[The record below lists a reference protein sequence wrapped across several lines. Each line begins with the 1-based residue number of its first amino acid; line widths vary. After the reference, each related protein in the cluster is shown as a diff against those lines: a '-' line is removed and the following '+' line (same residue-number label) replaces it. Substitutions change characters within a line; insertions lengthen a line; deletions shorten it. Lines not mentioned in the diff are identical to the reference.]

1 MSSSPPSATTSAASE
16 EGNAAAL
23 TEIHRDIIETH
34 ILAKLDPQSLFTT
47 SCVSSKLH
55 EICIGENLWKHICK
69 SIWPST
75 NNPIMADI
83 ISSFPSGHRSFFT
96 DSFPTLHHNFFTDGH
111 RKTTE
116 LVSAVDIHYQNKP
129 LFAKIV
135 TSKTDSDAFLDAPFW
150 IDLLENETVM
160 LPGKFDTED
169 ETFLSRLGKDLNV
182 SWILIDPSE
191 RMAANMSSLRPV
203 LVRQHWVTGDIKV
216 RYVKVLAGGRKG
228 KANEYVQCKIEVEC
242 VRRVENGELHVGQVS
257 LKIEDMDKKYLSGR
271 DSLVIMQDAMESGE
285 RKKGREGE
293 EKEMY
298 EKYLGKRRERR
309 EKLQKIERRLE
320 MVDRATRISIS
331 MAMLF
336 LLFGSLV
343 S

>member
-1 MSSSPPSATTSAASE
+1 MSSSAPTATTSAATV

-23 TEIHRDIIETH
+23 TEIHHDILETH

-55 EICIGENLWKHICK
+55 DICRGENLWKQICK
-69 SIWPST
+69 SIWPSI
-75 NNPIMADI
+75 NNPRVADI
-83 ISSFPSGHRSFFT
+83 ISSFPSGYRSFFT

-129 LFAKIV
+129 LFAKVV
-135 TSKTDSDAFLDAPFW
+135 TSNTDSDAFLDAPFW
-150 IDLLENETVM
+150 IDLLSNETLK

-169 ETFLSRLGKDLNV
+169 ETFLSRLGRDLNV
-182 SWILIDPSE
+182 SWIVIDPSG
-191 RMAANMSSLRPV
+191 RMAANMSSSRPV

-228 KANEYVQCKIEVEC
+228 KPNEFVQCKIEVEC
-242 VRRVENGELHVGQVS
+242 VRRVGNGELHVGQVS
-257 LKIEDMDKKYLSGR
+257 LKIEDMDKSYLSGR
-271 DSLVIMQDAMESGE
+271 DSLVILQDALESGE
-285 RKKGREGE
+285 RKRGRDGE
-293 EKEMY
+293 EKEIY
-298 EKYLGKRRERR
+298 DKYLGKRKERR